1 MTLLTTPGVKRHS
14 AHGHAAGFI
23 DVHLHCFTGGALAQ
37 DVLDQSAELRRQGFS
52 HVVAIGMV
60 NTRLSFEE
68 IRSLIPGWVENR
80 GNLLYHELDELLE
93 HARRSDGFIIPFVDT
108 RYLWGDVASALSRY
122 LEQGV
127 RGVKGIWLT
136 DRNDIGVKG
145 VPETFGITLKEY
157 RRREWEIFSY
167 AQENDLPLLYHMDAR
182 EHADT
187 MAALMRDFPRVRV
200 NFPHF
205 GIGRKPFSK
214 ILDDHPGV
222 CTDMA
227 NLLPHLRK
235 NPESYRDFIVHYQDQ
250 VCLGSDAFLYQM
262 GSIVQY
268 PEALRAL
275 GLSEEVL
282 HKVCSVNP
290 RTFLGRAVPQE
301 RSGARF

>member
-1 MTLLTTPGVKRHS
+1 MKLLTLPGVEQGS
-14 AHGHAAGFI
+14 APAQAAGFI
-23 DVHLHCFTGGALAQ
+23 DVHLHCFTGSAWAQ
-37 DVLDQSAELRRQGFS
+37 QVLEQSAELRRQGFS

-60 NTRLSFEE
+60 NTRLSYDEV
-68 IRSLIPGWVENR
+68 RTLIPGWVENR
-80 GNLLYHELDELLE
+80 GNPQYHELDELLE
-93 HARRSDGFIIPFVDT
+93 HARRSEGFIIPLVDT
-108 RYLWGDVASALSRY
+108 RYLWGDVASTLGGY

-127 RGVKGIWLT
+127 RGIKGIWLT
-136 DRNDIGVKG
+136 DNNDIGVKG
-145 VPETFGITLKEY
+145 VPETFGITLEEY

-187 MAALMRDFPRVRV
+187 MAAMMQDFPRVRV

-222 CTDMA
+222 YTDMA
-227 NLLPHLRK
+227 NLISHLRK
-235 NPESYRDFIVHYQDQ
+235 NPESYRDFIIHYQDQ
-250 VCLGSDAFLYQM
+250 VCLGSDAFLYDM

-268 PEALRAL
+268 LEALRGL
-275 GLSEEVL
+275 GLPEEVL

-290 RTFLGRAVPQE
+290 RAFLGKALP
-301 RSGARF
+301 